1 MLAQLYLSN
10 LKALLATNV
19 ATTPWFLYI
28 SNQLL
33 RLHKTNDRLLS
44 NESADAKSFQDDSY
58 VTVCT
63 TNALST
69 TMNNCIVTQSLL
81 HISISVA
88 YVHLQVSH
96 LTIVYHSRST

>member
-10 LKALLATNV
+10 LKDLLATNV
-19 ATTPWFLYI
+19 ATTPWFIYI

-33 RLHKTNDRLLS
+33 SLHETNDTWSLS
-44 NESADAKSFQDDSY
+44 NESADAISFQDDSY

-63 TNALST
+63 RNALST
-69 TMNNCIVTQSLL
+69 TMNSCIVTQSLL
-81 HISISVA
+81 DVSISAV

-96 LTIVYHSRST
+96 LTLVYHST